1 MDNRPGVDPITD
13 QELHT
18 STQAGGPSSPPNTPV
33 VGAVNS
39 GLIALVAI
47 AGYYRISSRLELLAR
62 DLALKGPATSGD
74 IQRAA
79 KTIGLKSRCINVRD
93 ERRLTTLPTPAIA
106 CLDDGTFVIFG
117 GINAEG
123 ICRIIHPIDFRPQ
136 ELPVAELL
144 KLTGGAFILIQ
155 RRFAGAGA
163 SREGF
168 GFRWFLP
175 SIWRYK
181 KAFGHVLLASLFVQL
196 FALVTPL
203 FFQVVVDKVLAHR
216 SYSTLIVLVI
226 GLAAI
231 GLFDVFLQYLRTY
244 ALSHTTNRIDV
255 ELGRRLFRHMMNLP
269 LSYFETRA
277 AGQTVAR
284 VRELE
289 TIRNF
294 LTGQGLF
301 SGLDLIFTVV
311 FIFVL
316 FMYSSKL
323 AWIVVASIPFYLAI
337 GFLIRPFLKER
348 IDEKFDRGA
357 YSQQLLVETV
367 VGVQTLKASAVEPVV
382 AKDWEERLAAYVQSS
397 FAATML
403 AAKGQN
409 AIQYVSKVT
418 SAALLLFGAQAVING
433 ELTVGALVAFNM
445 IAGQVAQPILRLSQL
460 WQDFQ
465 QVQVSISRLADILN
479 APQEPRPQVPL
490 ALPAPKGDIEF
501 KAVTFR
507 YSQDGQDVLKDVRF
521 SVKPGEVIG
530 IVGPSGSGKS
540 TLTKLIQR
548 FYIPNNG
555 QVFIDGQD
563 IAQIDPAWLRQSI
576 GVVLQENMLFN
587 RTIHDNIALANPAMS
602 REAVMRMAKLSGA
615 DEFIS
620 KLPRGYDTLIEER
633 GANLSGGQRQ
643 RLAIARA
650 LATNPPILILDEAT
664 SALDY
669 ESERIIL
676 TNMREIVRGRTV
688 IIIAHRLAT
697 VRQCNRIIG
706 MQEGRIVEEGT
717 HDTLLTREG
726 GLYAHLWNLQN
737 GGNAR

>member
-1 MDNRPGVDPITD
+1 MDNVAADAEVE
-13 QELHT
+13 Q
-18 STQAGGPSSPPNTPV
+18 PSPETL
-33 VGAVNS
+33 AAADT
-39 GLIALVAI
+39 GLIALAAI
-47 AGYYRISSRLELLAR
+47 AAYYRIAAQPETLAR
-62 DLALKGPATSGD
+62 EYALKGNAERED
-74 IQRAA
+74 ILRAA
-79 KTIGLKSRCINVRD
+79 GSIGLKSRLIALKD
-93 ERRLTTLPTPAIA
+93 ERRLATLPMPAIA
-106 CLDDGTFVIFG
+106 CFTDGGFALLG
-117 GINAEG
+117 GTAEG
-123 ICRIIHPIDFRPQ
+123 GFRLVNPAGFTSRI
-136 ELPVAELL
+136 VNASELL
-144 KLTGGAFILIQ
+144 QLTGGTFILIQ
-155 RRFAGAGA
+155 RRFGGPGA

-175 SIWRYK
+175 SIWRYR

-216 SYSTLIVLVI
+216 SYSTLIVLVV

-231 GLFDVFLQYLRTY
+231 GLFDVVLQYLRTY

-255 ELGRRLFRHMMNLP
+255 ELGRRLFRHLLNLP

-301 SGLDLIFTVV
+301 SGLDLIFTVI

-316 FMYSSKL
+316 FCYSTKL

-337 GFLIRPFLKER
+337 GFFIRPFLKDR

-357 YSQQLLVETV
+357 FSQQLLVETV

-382 AKDWEERLAAYVQSS
+382 AAEWEERLAAYVRSS

-409 AIQYVSKVT
+409 AIQYVSKIT

-465 QVQVSISRLADILN
+465 QVQVSVSRLADILN
-479 APQEPRPQVPL
+479 APPEPRPSTPIS
-490 ALPAPKGDIEF
+490 LPAPKGAVDF
-501 KAVTFR
+501 KSVTFR
-507 YSQDGQDVLKDVRF
+507 YTPDSQDVLKDIRF
-521 SVKPGEVIG
+521 SIKPGEVIG

-540 TLTKLIQR
+540 TLTKLVQR
-548 FYIPNNG
+548 FYIPNSG

-563 IAQIDPAWLRQSI
+563 IAQADPAWLRRSI

-587 RTIHDNIALANPAMS
+587 RTIHDNIVLANPAMS
-602 REAVMRMAKLSGA
+602 REGAMQMARLSGA

-620 KLPRGYDTLIEER
+620 KLPRGFDTLIEER

-669 ESERIIL
+669 ESERIVL
-676 TNMREIVRGRTV
+676 GNMREIVRGRTV

-697 VRQCNRIIG
+697 VRHCHRIIG
-706 MQEGRIVEEGT
+706 MVDGRIVEEGS
-717 HDTLLTREG
+717 HETLLARKG
-726 GLYAHLWNLQN
+726 GLYAHLWKLQS
-737 GGNAR
+737 GTQ